1 MIARGLSS
9 LARRL
14 AHDTAGTSLVEFALV
29 APTLLLV
36 IMGIFDISY
45 NIYTATQLQGAVQKA
60 ARDSTLE
67 DGSVNMAAIDARVTA
82 AVHDLS
88 STATVSFDRKN
99 YTNFSNVAQPED
111 WTDSDGNGICD
122 DGEAFEDVN
131 ANGTWDAD
139 MGSTGLGGARDAVLY
154 RVTIAYDR
162 PFPLANMIG
171 LPTRQQTVASTVL
184 RNQPWTTQ
192 STSPPAIGTCA

>member
-1 MIARGLSS
+1 MTARRFSR

-14 AHDTAGTSLVEFALV
+14 ARDTAGTSLVEFALV

-82 AVHDLS
+82 AVRDLS
-88 STATVSFDRKN
+88 STATVSFDRKS

-139 MGSTGLGGARDAVLY
+139 MGSSGLGGARDAVLY
-154 RVTIAYDR
+154 EVDVTYTRV
-162 PFPLANMIG
+162 FPVSKILGQSPEFSTTA
-171 LPTRQQTVASTVL
+171 RTVL
-184 RNQPWTTQ
+184 RNQPYGMQDMSNAT
-192 STSPPAIGTCA
+192 GNCA